1 MAVLNKVQQSG
12 YMDLWDI
19 VKFQILL
26 YCHLNEIIV
35 SDSDVECVALLALN
49 GESEITNFCSAACD
63 EEKADRD
70 HALIY
75 SKEIYMSPQSVR
87 NSINK
92 IEAKKLILKKGKS
105 KKKILVNPDLKL
117 QTKGNIF
124 VEIKFLYKDEA

>member
-26 YCHLNEIIV
+26 YCHLNEVIV

-49 GESEITNFCSAACD
+49 GEAEITNFCSAACD

-70 HALIY
+70 HSLTY

-105 KKKILVNPDLKL
+105 KKKIIVNPDLKL
-117 QTKGNIF
+117 QTQGNIF